1 VGVFLKKGGISMSHR
16 HKNLFD
22 EWNEQLDS
30 IAWIRVSLLSFFAGA
45 IAVALIALAI
55 FKFRFLTK

>member
-1 VGVFLKKGGISMSHR
+1 MSHR